1 MKTYRSCRA
10 FALVIALPL
19 PLLAGCEDRSAP
31 PSQTTPDNPSTVLGK
46 TAKMARDVG
55 GEIAGSQ
62 AAAMSAAEAITG
74 EGNAVALAGVTIPV
88 PSAWAKSGG
97 GGGAGGSM
105 SPAAEFTIAG
115 QDGPARLVFFNTGG
129 SAEANIQ
136 RWKGQMKEGGQ
147 PAQAKVDTTSIGGVK
162 VTTVEMEGTYSGMG
176 PGGAPAAPADDTG
189 FLGAIVE
196 GPRGQVQIRMTGP
209 YRTVREAKP
218 LWKAMINGISTGR

>member
-1 MKTYRSCRA
+1 MKTNRSRHTLTL
-10 FALVIALPL
+10 LVAS
-19 PLLAGCEDRSAP
+19 PLLMLAACEDKTAP
-31 PSQTTPDNPSTVLGK
+31 TSQTTPDSPSSVLGK

-55 GEIAGSQ
+55 GDIAGSQ
-62 AAAMSAAEAITG
+62 ASAMSAAEAITG
-74 EGNAVALAGVTIPV
+74 EGNAVALAGVSIPV
-88 PSAWAKSGG
+88 PSAWPKSGG
-97 GGGAGGSM
+97 GGGGGSM
-105 SPAAEFTIAG
+105 SPAAEFSIAG

-129 SAEANIQ
+129 SADANIQ

-147 PAQAKVDTTSIGGVK
+147 PAPAKVETKNAGGVK
-162 VTTVEMEGTYSGMG
+162 ITTIEMEGTYSGMG

-218 LWKAMINGISTGR
+218 LWTAMINGIATGR